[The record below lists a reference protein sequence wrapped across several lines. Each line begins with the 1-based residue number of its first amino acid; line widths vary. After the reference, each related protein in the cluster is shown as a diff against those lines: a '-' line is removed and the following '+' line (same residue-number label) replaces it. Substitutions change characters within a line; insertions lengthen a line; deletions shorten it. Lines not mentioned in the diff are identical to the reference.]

1 MDGKFS
7 GILDQG
13 KGHLLVFDDNSS
25 DKTYAHSLKTIKK
38 MDEVVE
44 SLFVRAKQIQ
54 TAWGLRVGSFWT
66 LQDLMSDWMPRL
78 ARPV

>member
-1 MDGKFS
+1 MESSVEFWK
-7 GILDQG
+7 G

-44 SLFVRAKQIQ
+44 FVRACKAN
-54 TAWGLRVGSFWT
+54 TNCLRTRRRMVVN
-66 LQDLMSDWMPRL
+66 L
-78 ARPV
+78 AY

>member
-1 MDGKFS
+1 MKLKENFFLKKKILIYGLGKS
-7 GILDQG
+7 GSACFDFLNRNNDI
-13 KGHLLVFDDNSS
+13 LVFDDNSS

-54 TAWGLRVGSFWT
+54 TA
-66 LQDLMSDWMPRL
+66 
-78 ARPV
+78 